1 MKTKKLSLLLIS
13 ILLFTFVI
21 GFFSIEGVAG
31 VNDLNF
37 TFQNDNLFNITNTVY
52 DDSFNVRNQ
61 TEYSG
66 HYPATYSFENEIGF
80 VDTEISCF
88 NLVSGSEPFKN
99 ATVISY
105 NDGHSAVVRLLAS
118 GYDGGV
124 AGWFLTNQELMGVL
138 DIELW
143 LNGVLMYDN
152 ENFVIDRVATSVY
165 RIVHSLFGGGGLN
178 TLENLFLASLDC
190 FNSNFAFSKSR

>member
-66 HYPATYSFENEIGF
+66 HYPATYSFENEIGLMNEAITYCSI
-80 VDTEISCF
+80 VSIADTIEVLDFYEGHSEVL
-88 NLVSGSEPFKN
+88 NVSYGSAFS
-99 ATVISY
+99 VY
-105 NDGHSAVVRLLAS
+105 ND
-118 GYDGGV
+118 
-124 AGWFLTNQELMGVL
+124 
-138 DIELW
+138 
-143 LNGVLMYDN
+143 
-152 ENFVIDRVATSVY
+152 
-165 RIVHSLFGGGGLN
+165 LFGEI
-178 TLENLFLASLDC
+178 ENVIV
-190 FNSNFAFSKSR
+190 